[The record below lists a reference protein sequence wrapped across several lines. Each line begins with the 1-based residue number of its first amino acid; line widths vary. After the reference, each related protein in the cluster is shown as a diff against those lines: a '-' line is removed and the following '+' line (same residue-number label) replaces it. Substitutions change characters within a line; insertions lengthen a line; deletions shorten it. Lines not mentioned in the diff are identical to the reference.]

1 MHDAHAGRTG
11 GPGRGTRGRGSR
23 SSGAALAALVAVAV
37 LAACTG
43 SPSRSV
49 TGAAG
54 TMSLLFVQTAQSG
67 SLDRV
72 AGSTEYDL
80 RLRGVDPN
88 TSWFSDR
95 PQRQAGTQ
103 ATATMMGDWDAY
115 GFGADPPNAAL
126 VLTDHPKTED
136 TVIVE
141 LRDPRYDEAAREL
154 QYRVRVLDSPRDGLE
169 SAKGQTPPQ
178 IPATFAASSL
188 FIDDASVSATT
199 TAGNDLRASSATT
212 GTAIAGTSPTTA
224 KGASKAS
231 TATTEAAA
239 TTPTTTGTATG
250 ATSAACTTLLTDFTN
265 AATANTYT
273 STAQTITFPNAITLR
288 NPAEPGST
296 TASETVTI
304 PFVVNGSAGTPVT
317 PSATSPVTVS
327 IYGAPAGSIQ
337 TTPAGTG
344 TSPVVVEL
352 TSGSSLSVTYNGSY
366 LSRPISVLASMPLP
380 ETNVCTGTTSYAI
393 GSTSMALAVAPTQ
406 LGTVSYSTPT
416 ACTGGT
422 TGSACAA
429 QNVDSTGLAL
439 SATAGYG
446 ATVPGSSAPTASA
459 PEKFAS
465 YTVDTGSIGTALP
478 LTDLGPNAVGPG
490 APALKYYDSSGNEFI
505 GFVYLAPVTLQMGTE
520 RATTDP
526 IRLLA
531 VMSSACHPKKPCTK
545 APPYANFHYLGVGFD
560 RSLTSTA
567 DPFQSPRDNALLAIE
582 STAGTMTQGY
592 TLSGATIQAGITSAN
607 SAAPNPAKLTAS
619 TTYPGD
625 WQGLPMCV
633 TFPTA
638 ADPNPTPSCG
648 AMLMDVG
655 IPEMFITFQNS
666 DDKPTAV
673 KDGLAAN
680 QQITITAPDPSKPAL
695 TLSFSSGPA
704 GGASPPATGMAPS
717 EVEVSVLSTSS
728 SPVFINTGRHVLF
741 ENTYIFN
748 AQAGTV
754 GFAPLVPTL
763 R

>member
-239 TTPTTTGTATG
+239 TTPTASRAPIVRERIG
-250 ATSAACTTLLTDFTN
+250 CP
-265 AATANTYT
+265 
-273 STAQTITFPNAITLR
+273 IR
-288 NPAEPGST
+288 GSV
-296 TASETVTI
+296 SGI
-304 PFVVNGSAGTPVT
+304 GGSC
-317 PSATSPVTVS
+317 
-327 IYGAPAGSIQ
+327 
-337 TTPAGTG
+337 
-344 TSPVVVEL
+344 
-352 TSGSSLSVTYNGSY
+352 
-366 LSRPISVLASMPLP
+366 R
-380 ETNVCTGTTSYAI
+380 
-393 GSTSMALAVAPTQ
+393 AVA
-406 LGTVSYSTPT
+406 G
-416 ACTGGT
+416 
-422 TGSACAA
+422 
-429 QNVDSTGLAL
+429 
-439 SATAGYG
+439 
-446 ATVPGSSAPTASA
+446 
-459 PEKFAS
+459 
-465 YTVDTGSIGTALP
+465 
-478 LTDLGPNAVGPG
+478 TDLGSTDGTGG
-490 APALKYYDSSGNEFI
+490 AAGRTAGI
-505 GFVYLAPVTLQMGTE
+505 MGLGETG
-520 RATTDP
+520 
-526 IRLLA
+526 IREA
-531 VMSSACHPKKPCTK
+531 GAGE
-545 APPYANFHYLGVGFD
+545 AGVG
-560 RSLTSTA
+560 
-567 DPFQSPRDNALLAIE
+567 
-582 STAGTMTQGY
+582 
-592 TLSGATIQAGITSAN
+592 
-607 SAAPNPAKLTAS
+607 
-619 TTYPGD
+619 
-625 WQGLPMCV
+625 
-633 TFPTA
+633 
-638 ADPNPTPSCG
+638 
-648 AMLMDVG
+648 
-655 IPEMFITFQNS
+655 
-666 DDKPTAV
+666 
-673 KDGLAAN
+673 
-680 QQITITAPDPSKPAL
+680 
-695 TLSFSSGPA
+695 
-704 GGASPPATGMAPS
+704 
-717 EVEVSVLSTSS
+717 
-728 SPVFINTGRHVLF
+728 
-741 ENTYIFN
+741 
-748 AQAGTV
+748 
-754 GFAPLVPTL
+754 VP
-763 R
+763 